1 MDALCEML
9 LGACTTLDASR
20 LGVAA
25 ALLIAVVLVAL
36 AAAYYVGRYKKDAI
50 YLLDFSVSKAPS
62 SWRLTRDTFVAL
74 VENAGMRPDEIDF
87 QVKVLE
93 RSGLGHQETFGTPAI
108 LSGDMTA
115 TGIDACRSEYAELCF
130 AAVEEVLDKTGV
142 KPHQVKFVITN
153 SSLFNPTPSL
163 SASIINRF
171 KMPATTINYS
181 LGGMGCSAGV
191 VAIDLAKQMLQLHP
205 NSYALVVSHENITN
219 SWYDGHNRSMQV
231 PNCLFRAN
239 GSAVLLSNHA
249 KDSHRAKY
257 RLRNL
262 VRTILAADDE
272 AFNCIKQLQ
281 DEDRKMGVSL
291 QKELIQ
297 VAGRALK
304 ANLTT
309 LGPKVLPLSEQL
321 KFAGAFLGRRLAF
334 QSKLAARLL
343 PPTWTSAYTPN
354 FSKAFSHTCIH
365 TGGRGVLDGMEKQ
378 LGLTP
383 AQMLPSRAA
392 LFRFGNTSSTS
403 IWYVLAYIETFQG
416 LRAGQKVWQLGFGS
430 GFKCNSAVW
439 VANRRVLEC
448 HRAWDGFEAAEME
461 EQMAALQRAKEA
473 YLAAKQAA
481 VAGPADSQ
489 GSNDVGTKKDQ

>member
-1 MDALCEML
+1 
-9 LGACTTLDASR
+9 
-20 LGVAA
+20 V
-25 ALLIAVVLVAL
+25 ALL
-36 AAAYYVGRYKKDAI
+36 
-50 YLLDFSVSKAPS
+50 
-62 SWRLTRDTFVAL
+62 
-74 VENAGMRPDEIDF
+74 ENARLPPEEIEF
-87 QVKVLE
+87 QDKVLE
-93 RSGLGHQETFGTPAI
+93 RSGLGHQQTFGTPAI
-108 LSGDMTA
+108 LSGDTTS
-115 TGIDACRSEYAELCF
+115 TGIDACRQEYADLCF
-130 AAVEEVLDKTGV
+130 SAVEEVLDKTGV
-142 KPHQVKFVITN
+142 KPHQIKFVITN

-191 VAIDLAKQMLQLHP
+191 VAVDLAKQMLQLHP

-219 SWYDGHNRSMQV
+219 SWYDGHNRTMQV

-239 GSAVLLSNHA
+239 GSAVLLSSHG
-249 KDSHRAKY
+249 KDAHRAKY

-281 DEDRKMGVSL
+281 DEDLKLGVSL

-309 LGPKVLPLSEQL
+309 LGPKVLPITEQL
-321 KFAGAFLGRRLAF
+321 KFARSVVGRRLAH

-343 PPTWTSAYTPN
+343 PPAWTAPYTPN

-439 VANRRVLEC
+439 VANRRVREC
-448 HRAWDGFEAAEME
+448 HRAWDGFEMAEME

-473 YLAAKQAA
+473 YLSAKQAA
-481 VAGPADSQ
+481 AAQSADSR
-489 GSNDVGTKKDQ
+489 GSSNDLVSKKDQ